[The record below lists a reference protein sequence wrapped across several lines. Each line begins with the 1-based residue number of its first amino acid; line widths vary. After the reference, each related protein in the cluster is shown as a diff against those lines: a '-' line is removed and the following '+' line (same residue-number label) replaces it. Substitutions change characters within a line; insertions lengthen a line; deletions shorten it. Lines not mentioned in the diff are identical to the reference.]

1 MALKALDI
9 YKLLPKKNCKECGDP
24 TCLTFAMKLAGGKS
38 DVDLCPYLD
47 EQAKAVLGATTRPPI
62 RLVKIGVG
70 VRNFKV
76 GEETVLYRH
85 EKTFYHPPGIVFC
98 VRDTQSAEE
107 IAAVTKRVQ
116 DETFT
121 RVGTDL
127 RFSGI
132 AIIDASGS
140 SGTFADAVATVE
152 QQQAHLP
159 PVLISRSPAALA
171 AALVHCGTYRPLLHA
186 ATGQNFREMCA
197 LAKQHGCPLVV
208 RAPTLDGL
216 VQLVKDCTAEGVQDL
231 VLDPAPEDLGSFIRR
246 STQIR
251 QRAITRSVP
260 ELGYPVY
267 LDASATGLQ
276 DAALV
281 LGIVKY
287 ASVIVTTPL
296 APGPAKAALTLRQN
310 IYTDPQKPIQ
320 MNPGLYRVGN
330 PGKDAPVLMT
340 VNFSLTYFTLEGY
353 LESSRIPCF
362 MLIVDTEGLSVLTA
376 VAAGKLNESLV
387 RDSLKKFE
395 VGNEVTHRKLIIPG
409 YASPLSGR
417 IEEATGW
424 KVLVGPRDAAE
435 IGEFLHEEW
444 KKQAQTA
451 AEQEKQTD
459 RYLT

>member
-24 TCLTFAMKLAGGKS
+24 TCLTFAMKLAGGKA
-38 DVDLCPYLD
+38 DVELCPYLD
-47 EQAKAVLGATTRPPI
+47 DQAKSILGATTRPPV
-62 RLVKIGVG
+62 RLVRVGVG
-70 VRNFKV
+70 ERFFKV

-85 EKTFYHPPGIVFC
+85 EKTFYHEPGIVFR
-98 VRDTQSAEE
+98 VSDTQTPDE
-107 IAAVTKRVQ
+107 IAAVTRRVK
-116 DETFT
+116 DEMFT

-132 AIIDASGS
+132 AIENTSGS
-140 SGTFADAVATVE
+140 AETFAKAVAAVE

-159 PVLISRSPAALA
+159 PVLIAKDPAAFS
-171 AALVHCGTYRPLLHA
+171 AALIHCGSYRPLLHA
-186 ATGQNFREMCA
+186 ATLENFREMCA
-197 LAKQHGCPLVV
+197 LAKKHGCPLVI
-208 RAPTLDGL
+208 RAATLDGL
-216 VQLVKDCTAEGVQDL
+216 VQLVKDCTTEGVQDL
-231 VLDPAPEDLGSFIRR
+231 VLDPAPEHLGAFITR

-251 QRAITRSVP
+251 QLAITRSVP

-267 LDASATGLQ
+267 LDATLTGQQ

-287 ASVIVTTPL
+287 ASIIVTSPL
-296 APGPAKAALTLRQN
+296 SPGPAKASLTLRQN

-330 PGKDAPVLMT
+330 PDKDAPVLMT
-340 VNFSLTYFTLEGY
+340 VNFSLTFFTLQGY
-353 LESSRIPCF
+353 LESSRVPCF

-376 VAAGKLNESLV
+376 VAAGKLSEMLV
-387 RDSLKKFE
+387 RDSIKKFSVE
-395 VGNEVTHRKLIIPG
+395 NEVTHRKLIIPG

-435 IGEFLHEEW
+435 IGDFLHEEW
-444 KKQAQTA
+444 KKQA
-451 AEQEKQTD
+451 
-459 RYLT
+459 

>member
-24 TCLTFAMKLAGGKS
+24 TCLTFAMKLAGGKA

-47 EQAKAVLGATTRPPI
+47 DQAKSVLGATTRPPI
-62 RLVKIGVG
+62 RLVKVGVG

-85 EKTFYHPPGIVFC
+85 EKTFYHPPGIVFRVC
-98 VRDTQSAEE
+98 DTQTGDE
-107 IAAVTKRVQ
+107 IAAITRRVR

-121 RVGTDL
+121 RVGSDL

-132 AIIDASGS
+132 AIENASGS
-140 SGTFADAVATVE
+140 AETFAKAVATVE

-159 PVLISRSPAALA
+159 PVLIAKDPAAFT
-171 AALVHCGTYRPLLHA
+171 AALVHCGSYRPLLHA
-186 ATGQNFREMCA
+186 ATAENFRAMCA
-197 LAKQHGCPLVV
+197 LARQHGCPLVI
-208 RAPTLDGL
+208 RAATLDGL
-216 VQLVKDCTAEGVQDL
+216 VQLVKDCTAEGVPDL
-231 VLDPAPEDLGSFIRR
+231 VLDPAPENLNAFITR

-251 QRAITRSVP
+251 QLAITRSVP

-267 LDASATGLQ
+267 LDASLLAQQ

-287 ASVIVTTPL
+287 ASVIVTSPL
-296 APGPAKAALTLRQN
+296 LPGPAKASLTLRQN

-340 VNFSLTYFTLEGY
+340 VNFSLTFFTLQGY

-376 VAAGKLNESLV
+376 VAAGKLSETLV
-387 RDSLKKFE
+387 RDSLKKFGVE
-395 VGNEVTHRKLIIPG
+395 NEVTHRNLIIPG

-435 IGEFLHEEW
+435 IGEFLHEAGI
-444 KKQAQTA
+444 KPA
-451 AEQEKQTD
+451 
-459 RYLT
+459 